1 MDNTITT
8 SIQELTELWK
18 ILFPDRE
25 APASDQWA
33 YWILKHGVPIV
44 REGIVELVS
53 KRRKL
58 EGKMEENHMYK
69 FASIVMRGLSLKA
82 KAATPTPAQAPVKT
96 EVSA

>member
-1 MDNTITT
+1 MNKSTQA

-25 APASDQWA
+25 PPAPDQWA
-33 YWILKHGVPIV
+33 YWILKHGTPIV

-58 EGKMEENHMYK
+58 EGAMDAKYMAK
-69 FASIVMRGLSLKA
+69 FAATVMKGLSLKE
-82 KAATPTPAQAPVKT
+82 KAATAAPVAPAPTK
-96 EVSA
+96 EVTC